1 MVQFGVYT
9 YRKHMQRR
17 EGMFVN
23 KKDYKPRLIDRTIDE
38 FLETF
43 GAICI
48 EGPKWC
54 GKTWTSSY
62 HSNSEIMLGNPE
74 GNFQNRQLAEMSPSL
89 VLEGEAPRLIDEWQ
103 EVPQLWDAV
112 RYKVDQNAKKGQF
125 ILTGSA
131 TPNHKGILHSGAGR
145 IAKLRMRPMSLYESG
160 NSGGEVSLKQICE
173 GKIEAKITGEVNL
186 KQIID
191 FIIRGGWPAN
201 QDTALKQAAYLP
213 VQYIRAILDDDVY
226 RMDNI
231 KRDKHKMELLLRS
244 LARNEATTAT
254 NKKLKN
260 DMKEI
265 DDEDIDVDTVAA
277 YLDIF
282 SRLFLTENQLPFEP
296 KLRSSIRIKQAEKRH
311 LSDPSLAAALLN
323 ASPEM
328 LLQDL
333 NTLGFL
339 FEALCERDLKIYA
352 ETFGAGLYHY
362 QDYNNNEMD
371 AVIEMPNG
379 EWCGF
384 EIKLGANQIEA
395 AAENLIR
402 IRNDIKNNGGKE
414 PSSLCVICG
423 LSNAAYQRPDGVFV
437 VPITALKD

>member
-1 MVQFGVYT
+1 
-9 YRKHMQRR
+9 MQRR

-23 KKDYKPRLIDRTIDE
+23 KNDYKPRLIDRTIDE

-244 LARNEATTAT
+244 LA
-254 NKKLKN
+254 
-260 DMKEI
+260 
-265 DDEDIDVDTVAA
+265 
-277 YLDIF
+277 
-282 SRLFLTENQLPFEP
+282 
-296 KLRSSIRIKQAEKRH
+296 
-311 LSDPSLAAALLN
+311 
-323 ASPEM
+323 
-328 LLQDL
+328 
-333 NTLGFL
+333 
-339 FEALCERDLKIYA
+339 
-352 ETFGAGLYHY
+352 
-362 QDYNNNEMD
+362 
-371 AVIEMPNG
+371 
-379 EWCGF
+379 
-384 EIKLGANQIEA
+384 
-395 AAENLIR
+395 
-402 IRNDIKNNGGKE
+402 
-414 PSSLCVICG
+414 
-423 LSNAAYQRPDGVFV
+423 
-437 VPITALKD
+437 